1 VFFGPLAGAI
11 MLLMLNDAVTKL
23 TEHYGLVL
31 GIIIL
36 MFALGLRKGFMDY
49 LAEWWRGRQAS
60 SAVVPAAT
68 AARAMPAPAQPVNVA
83 GE

>member
-1 VFFGPLAGAI
+1 

-36 MFALGLRKGFMDY
+36 LFALGLRKGFVDY
-49 LAEWWRGRQAS
+49 LAEWWWRMRKGTGVAPATPLAVDRG
-60 SAVVPAAT
+60 V
-68 AARAMPAPAQPVNVA
+68 PAQPMKVP